1 VISGFRKE
9 LLPWLASHMDVN
21 AIDVAG
27 CTAEEVTE
35 IEKAAAE
42 NVKRVV
48 KQSPDEM
55 SPYLIT
61 AFMEMKTVWHPV
73 GV

>member
-1 VISGFRKE
+1 MARGAHGREPEE
-9 LLPWLASHMDVN
+9 L
-21 AIDVAG
+21 
-27 CTAEEVTE
+27 TA

-48 KQSPDEM
+48 KHRADEM
-55 SPYLIT
+55 SPHLVT
-61 AFMEMKTVWHPV
+61 AFMEMKTVWHPI

>member
-1 VISGFRKE
+1 
-9 LLPWLASHMDVN
+9 VN
-21 AIDVAG
+21 AIDVGG
-27 CTAEEVTE
+27 CTADEAAEV
-35 IEKAAAE
+35 EKAAAD

-48 KQSPDEM
+48 KYAPGEM
-55 SPYLIT
+55 SPYLIA

>member
-1 VISGFRKE
+1 
-9 LLPWLASHMDVN
+9 M
-21 AIDVAG
+21 
-27 CTAEEVTE
+27 TE
-35 IEKAAAE
+35 IEKAAAD

-48 KQSPDEM
+48 KHAPGEL

>member
-1 VISGFRKE
+1 
-9 LLPWLASHMDVN
+9 MDVN

-27 CTAEEVTE
+27 CTAAEVTD
-35 IEKAAAE
+35 IEKAAAD

-48 KQSPDEM
+48 KLAPDEM